1 MTCNIRMPAFSF
13 MELPLNPQ
21 DTATHCTSA
30 ALAKNGD
37 KLDAKFTA
45 IRKNSFGAMRLTVL
59 VLRRSACAP
68 LLLANV
74 RPYLVDMII
83 GRRHFIQSAIA
94 GASLLAAP
102 STAADMV
109 FVPGTGNNNAGS
121 VPPLLLSRAKAALD
135 MHKGRIRNHD
145 LIAIADFSKPSR
157 DPRFYVVD
165 LRNGSSAHYLVAHGK
180 GSDLSHSGWVQ
191 NFSNVHGSEATSAG
205 SYLVSDTYIGQYGES
220 RRLIGLD
227 PQNDQAEARAI
238 VIHPAWYVNQSL
250 IHDQGKIGR
259 SQGCFA
265 FAQNDINVILER
277 VAPGCLLYADKV

>member
-1 MTCNIRMPAFSF
+1 
-13 MELPLNPQ
+13 
-21 DTATHCTSA
+21 
-30 ALAKNGD
+30 
-37 KLDAKFTA
+37 
-45 IRKNSFGAMRLTVL
+45 MRLTVL
-59 VLRRSACAP
+59 VLRRNACPP
-68 LLLANV
+68 LLIASFD
-74 RPYLVDMII
+74 PYLIPMNI

-94 GASLLAAP
+94 GASMLTVP
-102 STAADMV
+102 STAADIV
-109 FVPGTGNNNAGS
+109 FVPGTGNSGTGS
-121 VPPLLLSRAKAALD
+121 PSPLLLNRAKAALD
-135 MHKGRIRNHD
+135 MHKARIRNRD

-165 LRNGSSAHYLVAHGK
+165 LRNGASTHYLVAHGK
-180 GSDLSHSGWVQ
+180 GSDPSHSGWVQ

-227 PQNDQAEARAI
+227 PINDQAEARAI

-250 IHDQGKIGR
+250 INGQGKIGR